1 MIFIC
6 PFTAR
11 DFELEEANDP
21 VGKFKKKAFHV
32 QILCK

>member
-11 DFELEEANDP
+11 DFEFEEAKDP
-21 VGKFKKKAFHV
+21 VGKFKKKNISYANV
-32 QILCK
+32 V